1 MNDMEEI
8 MTFLEGVLHNNNR
21 PWFLEHKQEYLN
33 AQAQFNAL
41 AERIIDGVQRFDD
54 DMRGL
59 TLKDCTYRFYRD
71 TRFSADKRPYKTHF
85 GVFVC
90 KGGKKSMLSG
100 YYFQIQPKESED
112 YFSGN
117 MLCTGMYMP
126 YPDTLKSVREE
137 ILFDGDTLAE
147 TIRKAD
153 GFTLDTHSALKRVP
167 NGYPKDHP
175 HAEFL
180 KLRDYLMLREVGEQD
195 LYRPDL
201 VDWVLDEFKK
211 TKDFCRW
218 LNRVP

>member
-21 PWFLEHKQEYLN
+21 PWFQEHKQEYLN
-33 AQAQFNAL
+33 AQAHFNAL

-100 YYFQIQPKESED
+100 YYFQIQPKDSED

-126 YPDTLKSVREE
+126 YPNTLKSVREE

-147 TIRKAD
+147 TIQKAD

-211 TKDFCRW
+211 TRDFCRW

>member
-1 MNDMEEI
+1 
-8 MTFLEGVLHNNNR
+8 MTFLEGVLHHNNR
-21 PWFLEHKQEYLN
+21 PWFQEHKQEYLQ

-41 AERIIDGVQRFDD
+41 AEQIIAGVQQFDD

-100 YYFQIQPKESED
+100 YYFQIQPKDSED

-126 YPDTLKSVREE
+126 FPDTLKSVREE

-147 TIRKAD
+147 TIRKAE
-153 GFTLDTHSALKRVP
+153 GFSLDTHSALKRVP

-175 HAEFL
+175 HADFL
-180 KLRDYLMLREVGEQD
+180 KLRDYLMLREVGEHD

-201 VDWVLDEFKK
+201 VDWVLEEFKK
-211 TKDFCRW
+211 TRDFCRW

>member
-1 MNDMEEI
+1 MEEI
-8 MTFLEGVLHNNNR
+8 MTFLEGVLHHNNR
-21 PWFLEHKQEYLN
+21 PWFQEHKQEYLQ

-41 AERIIDGVQRFDD
+41 AEQIIAGVQQFDD

-100 YYFQIQPKESED
+100 YYFQIQPKDSED

-126 YPDTLKSVREE
+126 FPDTLKSVREE

-147 TIRKAD
+147 TIRKAE
-153 GFTLDTHSALKRVP
+153 GFSLDTHSALKRVP

-175 HAEFL
+175 HADFL
-180 KLRDYLMLREVGEQD
+180 KLRDYLMLREFGEHD

-201 VDWVLDEFKK
+201 VDWVLEEFKK
-211 TKDFCRW
+211 TRDFCRW